1 MKIYGAALTCVMHA
15 RSVYHKKKD
24 PVHPAIDAME
34 ERINKNK
41 GRWAQEIDTLLRDRM
56 LARGSSGWYY
66 IRLA

>member
-1 MKIYGAALTCVMHA
+1 MKFHGTAHSCVMHA
-15 RSVYHKKKD
+15 RSVYQKQKD

-41 GRWAQEIDTLLRDRM
+41 GRWARDIDTLLRDRM
-56 LARGSSGWYY
+56 LARGSTGWYY